1 MHPRLTA
8 AVLLAIACSATGGE
22 IRFQTERFSAVVGAD
37 ALWRELIETGSGDS
51 LLARNTPI
59 ALAQVGGRTC
69 AANSA
74 GLAGDRLSVGF
85 SGADTRLEYAIEQ
98 SPDWVTFRL
107 RRITGTRPQR
117 VTLLHIAVTP
127 TEHVGL
133 RLNGAWNDRAAVVL
147 MGAGRQTLGRPA
159 RRGGWTDLAAVAQ
172 DAPARGSNSRPPP

>member
-117 VTLLHIAVTP
+117 VTLLHRSA
-127 TEHVGL
+127 
-133 RLNGAWNDRAAVVL
+133 DRA
-147 MGAGRQTLGRPA
+147 RWPA
-159 RRGGWTDLAAVAQ
+159 FERGLE
-172 DAPARGSNSRPPP
+172 